1 MSFESLGKDADKVF
15 DGFVSNGVNVKAST
29 RLALSDALTSSL
41 YVRLRTTDSN
51 AGAVSLAPKFKVRCV
66 CVCVCVCVCDAKS
79 RSTDVVA

>member
-29 RLALSDALTSSL
+29 RLALSDAVTSSL

-51 AGAVSLAPKFKVRCV
+51 AGAVSLAPKFKVSASMRTVCCCV
-66 CVCVCVCVCDAKS
+66 DLSLFVLLS
-79 RSTDVVA
+79 